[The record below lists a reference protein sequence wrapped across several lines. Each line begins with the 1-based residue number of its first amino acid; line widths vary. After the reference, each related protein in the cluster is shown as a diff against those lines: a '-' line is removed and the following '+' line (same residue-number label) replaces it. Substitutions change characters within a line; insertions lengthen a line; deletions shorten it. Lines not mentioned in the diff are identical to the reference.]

1 MSRHHQVRHSNLKD
15 FMKIPRTRSVDS
27 RQRIPKK
34 TIAKI
39 VQEIVRACK
48 PRLVILF
55 GSYGRGNPTEDSDL
69 DLFVVA
75 DLPGSSTE
83 RIRFVQRAITATGFG
98 MDIVVRTPEQYG
110 KAMAGRDWFVQEIVE
125 QGKVMYAR

>member
-1 MSRHHQVRHSNLKD
+1 
-15 FMKIPRTRSVDS
+15 MKTQRTRSVDS

-55 GSYGRGNPTEDSDL
+55 GSYGRGDPTNDSDL

-75 DLPGSSTE
+75 NLPGNSSE
-83 RIRFVQRAITATGFG
+83 RIRFVHRAITATGFG
-98 MDIVVRTPEQYG
+98 IDIVVRTPEQYA
-110 KAMAGRDWFVQEIVE
+110 KAMAGRDWFVQEIVK
-125 QGKVMYAR
+125 QGKIMYAR